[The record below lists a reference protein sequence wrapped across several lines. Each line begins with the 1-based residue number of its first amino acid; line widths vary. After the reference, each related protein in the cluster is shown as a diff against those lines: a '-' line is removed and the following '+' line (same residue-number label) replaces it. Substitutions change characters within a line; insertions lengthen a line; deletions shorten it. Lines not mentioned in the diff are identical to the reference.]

1 MGRRRIKIKPK
12 KRTPHE
18 DAMFKIKVLAIILSI
33 IVAIPVVVLAGRYSF
48 VNSEFPF
55 WEVSLGVGLIVC
67 ILVDIFY
74 ASRRKWESKAEK
86 IVMRILIF
94 LLTLLL
100 SFTVL
105 LFGLWHANHLLD
117 LGEAE
122 RYYAEIEDKY
132 SLYTRG
138 ASSYYF
144 TFTVNGDTFEIDVSS
159 YDYNSLDVGDSY
171 VIEYHEGA
179 LGEPY
184 YIAVG
189 PVP

>member
-1 MGRRRIKIKPK
+1 MLKL
-12 KRTPHE
+12 
-18 DAMFKIKVLAIILSI
+18 KVLAIILGI

-94 LLTLLL
+94 FFTLFFTFALTLACIYN
-100 SFTVL
+100 
-105 LFGLWHANHLLD
+105 ANHFFD
-117 LGEAE
+117 SGEVQ
-122 RYYAEIEDKY
+122 RYYAEIEEKHY
-132 SLYTRG
+132 VSNR
-138 ASSYYF
+138 SKF
-144 TFTVNGDTFEIDVSS
+144 TFTVDGFTFDLGVLTA
-159 YDYNSLDVGDSY
+159 DYNSHDVGDSY

-179 LGEPY
+179 LGEP
-184 YIAVG
+184 
-189 PVP
+189 